1 MDKKSAVVILLLSTL
16 ALIALSLPFF
26 AWIPDDAYISFQYA
40 RSFAEG
46 DGLVFNPGE
55 RVEGFSNLLWTLVL
69 ALVARLGGDIE
80 TVAPMLT
87 YGAALLSLGLFLLLL
102 LRAYPFSTAGDP
114 RPTRLITGSFVFAF
128 GAFFPLAFYA
138 SSGLETT
145 PYVLCLIAGAAFHL
159 WATTRGVGFPQ
170 YASLVA
176 FLAAALM
183 RPEGIGFVVLNGL
196 FLLSRVRRL
205 SGRLLAAIIIVFFAY
220 LTVLSVR
227 FEYFGGV
234 VPNTYFAKPAASFH
248 YLSPIL
254 HGLQYLARFLGK
266 SGVVLLLP
274 FALVI
279 PHDRKKRYAWL
290 YLWALAGYQLFF
302 IIVAGADVL
311 RFDRFAVPLVPWIY
325 ALAAM
330 GFLGFVEGPHKRGR
344 VFTRRMAAACVVLMV
359 ALNAAQA
366 AKAHRKYCI
375 HDWMNSGA
383 HRAIGQMLG
392 EMIPPGGEIVA
403 NEIGAIRYYSHRP
416 VVDMLGLTDET
427 VSAIRYRSFQTYGI
441 GSSPWG
447 AQAVTRYLFDRNPAC
462 VVVPSYEVL
471 LLADKTRYK
480 QTTHPL
486 WYTILTVP
494 DLEDRYRPVGY
505 IKIHDAKF
513 LYLFLRDDIAF
524 PPDRFEIPRG
534 ACLEVHFLDS

>member
-1 MDKKSAVVILLLSTL
+1 MGKKSAVVILLLSTL

-55 RVEGFSNLLWTLVL
+55 RVEGFSNLLWTLAL

-102 LRAYPFSTAGDP
+102 LRAYPLSASVDP
-114 RPTRLITGSFVFAF
+114 RRTRLITGSFVFAL
-128 GAFFPLAFYA
+128 GSFFPLAFYA

-145 PYVLCLIAGAAFHL
+145 PYVLCLLAGAALHL

-170 YASLVA
+170 YVSLVA

-183 RPEGIGFVVLNGL
+183 RPEGIGFLVLNGL

-227 FEYFGGV
+227 FEYFGGI

-248 YLSPIL
+248 YLSPIW

-290 YLWALAGYQLFF
+290 YLWALACYQLFF

-330 GFLGFVEGPHKRGR
+330 GFLGYVEGPHKHGR
-344 VFTRRMAAACVVLMV
+344 VFARRMAAACVVLMV
-359 ALNAAQA
+359 ALNAVQA

-375 HDWMNSGA
+375 HDWMHSGA
-383 HRAIGQMLG
+383 HRAIGRMLG

-427 VSAIRYRSFQTYGI
+427 VAAIRYRSFQIYGV

-447 AQAVTRYLFDRNPAC
+447 AQTVTRYLFDRNPAC
-462 VVVPSYEVL
+462 VVVPSYEML
-471 LLADKTRYK
+471 SLADRTRYK
-480 QTTHPL
+480 ETMHPL
-486 WYTILTVP
+486 WYTILTAP

-534 ACLEVHFLDS
+534 ACLEVHLIDG